1 MAAIAEHVVDNYV
14 PVVEGRSREADEDK
28 IYGQVPFV
36 GDQLTVERLRNM
48 QRTRRTADSVKDRL
62 EPLIPVVA
70 DWHAKQSLYGV
81 CIRVHTLSSI
91 YALLYETYY
100 YNDHQYFWPQVMMK
114 RLFSGTSSQEGG
126 TLFQLR
132 NLINRRNVSHVTKG
146 KVNEIEDFFELVT
159 VCHIQ
164 AVFMQYF
171 GMNDTKGSP
180 TLNMAT
186 EHTIC
191 QLSANQR
198 RSLLR
203 RKVADIVDRYITTN
217 WAGASATSER
227 VRGLE
232 VTGAENFRT
241 DHSYSATDSP
251 FTPASGPHSSNIDDG
266 VLAYACAVLSDGM
279 FMLEFRD
286 AIREGDGERAIR
298 CWTVMMLY
306 FKAAQR
312 VKYALEGF
320 HLLAQIKALLPKRL
334 AEEVMWNRFINT
346 SGGLGR
352 NISLDFHMEHMNRTY
367 KEQISRMGSN
377 VSSKTLDSLGQAF
390 RQSTAVS
397 DNLLA
402 STNIHTPAGRHSAAN
417 TEKDE
422 SAIIKELVSSQIFEY
437 RPGRHHASF
446 RSIKSNVFSAIDA
459 DAYLQW
465 LQSCLDQLRK
475 EQYINRLLHDNS

>member
-1 MAAIAEHVVDNYV
+1 
-14 PVVEGRSREADEDK
+14 
-28 IYGQVPFV
+28 
-36 GDQLTVERLRNM
+36 
-48 QRTRRTADSVKDRL
+48 
-62 EPLIPVVA
+62 
-70 DWHAKQSLYGV
+70 
-81 CIRVHTLSSI
+81 
-91 YALLYETYY
+91 
-100 YNDHQYFWPQVMMK
+100 
-114 RLFSGTSSQEGG
+114 
-126 TLFQLR
+126 
-132 NLINRRNVSHVTKG
+132 
-146 KVNEIEDFFELVT
+146 
-159 VCHIQ
+159 
-164 AVFMQYF
+164 
-171 GMNDTKGSP
+171 
-180 TLNMAT
+180 
-186 EHTIC
+186 
-191 QLSANQR
+191 
-198 RSLLR
+198 
-203 RKVADIVDRYITTN
+203 
-217 WAGASATSER
+217 
-227 VRGLE
+227 
-232 VTGAENFRT
+232 
-241 DHSYSATDSP
+241 
-251 FTPASGPHSSNIDDG
+251 
-266 VLAYACAVLSDGM
+266 
-279 FMLEFRD
+279 
-286 AIREGDGERAIR
+286 
-298 CWTVMMLY
+298 
-306 FKAAQR
+306 

-402 STNIHTPAGRHSAAN
+402 STNIHTPAGRHSAAI